1 MAETPFKDL
10 QDLMRRIEQ
19 STGLEAL
26 AVVTREGIRLA
37 CAVSGDV
44 DSDIFSAATAT
55 LVNVGEETL
64 RQLSQGTL
72 SEVIL
77 RGNKGFTIIMR
88 GTPETLLVGASRDQI
103 RLGYYIGLMKIYATK
118 VTKIMESHPLEPDQL
133 LGFRKM
139 PATAEPSFAE
149 AVPEPTEQPITAE
162 STPEVTTEPSETITP
177 VMETEPT
184 PAEPTIAPVE
194 DPGLETVSMTEASNE
209 VNDVSV
215 DDKEAILA
223 ALKALG
229 FDEPE

>member
-1 MAETPFKDL
+1 MVETDTPFKEL
-10 QDLMRRIEQ
+10 QELMRRIEE

-37 CAVSGDV
+37 CAVSGNV

-77 RGNKGFTIIMR
+77 RGTKGFTIIMWAS
-88 GTPETLLVGASRDQI
+88 PETLLVGASRDQI
-103 RLGYYIGLMKIYATK
+103 RLGYYIGLMKIYITK
-118 VTKIMESHPLEPDQL
+118 VTKILETYSLRPEEL
-133 LGFRKM
+133 IGLGRM
-139 PATAEPSFAE
+139 PSTI
-149 AVPEPTEQPITAE
+149 PEPARTPKPVPSPIK
-162 STPEVTTEPSETITP
+162 TEPVATVE
-177 VMETEPT
+177 
-184 PAEPTIAPVE
+184 EPTITIEEAPE
-194 DPGLETVSMTEASNE
+194 PLTVSVDQTDKDE
-209 VNDVSV
+209 NDISV

-229 FDEPE
+229 FDEPEEK

>member
-1 MAETPFKDL
+1 MTEADTPFKEL
-10 QDLMRRIEQ
+10 QELMRRIEE

-37 CAVSGDV
+37 CAVSGNV

-77 RGNKGFTIIMR
+77 RGTKGFTIIMWAS
-88 GTPETLLVGASRDQI
+88 PETLLVGASRDQI
-103 RLGYYIGLMKIYATK
+103 RLGYYIGLMKIYITK
-118 VTKIMESHPLEPDQL
+118 VTKIMETYSLRPEELIG
-133 LGFRKM
+133 LGRM
-139 PATAEPSFAE
+139 PSAI
-149 AVPEPTEQPITAE
+149 PEPTRTRKPVP
-162 STPEVTTEPSETITP
+162 SPVKTEPAVE
-177 VMETEPT
+177 VEEPSISIEEGPEPLT
-184 PAEPTIAPVE
+184 VTVDQAEKE
-194 DPGLETVSMTEASNE
+194 E
-209 VNDVSV
+209 NDVSV

-229 FDEPE
+229 FDEPEEK